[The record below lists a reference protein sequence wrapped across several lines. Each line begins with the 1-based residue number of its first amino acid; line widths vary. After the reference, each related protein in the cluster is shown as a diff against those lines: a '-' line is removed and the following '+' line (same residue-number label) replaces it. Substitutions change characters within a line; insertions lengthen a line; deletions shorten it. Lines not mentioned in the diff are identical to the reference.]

1 MSDAKLHPESRAL
14 LETPV
19 LVHLAT
25 VGGDGAPHLMPTWVD
40 LEGDDVVIN
49 TVEGRAKTRNLRRIE
64 LR

>member
-1 MSDAKLHPESRAL
+1 MSDAKLNSEARAL

-25 VGGDGAPHLMPTWVD
+25 VGGDGPPHLTPAWVD
-40 LEGDDVVIN
+40 LEGDDVAIN
-49 TVEGRAKTRNLRRIE
+49 RVEGRAKTRNLRRID